1 MRFEK
6 QSTAQTAVNAIILFW
21 VGQHRMA
28 IWAHDVQEIRVDLG
42 LAPAEM
48 GCQSV
53 LYAHTLFNVPPGRD
67 ARLIVL
73 KGGDVGVGV
82 DRVERMIETAEPHAL
97 PQAFQGSER
106 LWYLGLVD
114 AEGALVPLLNPETL
128 ESEAV
133 RRELEMFDAAW
144 AAEHSTDAP

>member
-1 MRFEK
+1 MRTEK
-6 QSTAQTAVNAIILFW
+6 RSTAPAEVNAIILFR

-28 IWAHDVQEIRVDLG
+28 IWARDVQEIRIDLG
-42 LAPAEM
+42 LSPAEM

-53 LYAHTLFNVPPGRD
+53 LYAHTLFNVPPGHD

-82 DRVERMIETAEPHAL
+82 DRVERMIETAAPLAL
-97 PQAFQGSER
+97 PHAFQGSER
-106 LWYLGLVD
+106 RWYLGLID
-114 AEGALVPLLNPETL
+114 ADGALVPLVNPETL

-133 RRELEMFDAAW
+133 RRELEMFDATW
-144 AAEHSTDAP
+144 AAEHTSEAP